1 MVRLGSELVWWRQ
14 VVVVVFFLRSQTAPL
29 ISRALALRPGPPRLC
44 AVTRAAPSHQPGVT
58 DLEETQGLRRG

>member
-14 VVVVVFFLRSQTAPL
+14 VFVFFFLRSQTAPV

-58 DLEETQGLRRG
+58 DLEETQGLRRS